1 MAALTQTAASV
12 VEGASGVRKHTGVAG
27 GTITAGMPV
36 YKDLTD
42 SNKLKAARANAAV
55 TSVVAGIAL
64 TGSSSGQPIIY
75 QSQGK
80 INLGATLVVG
90 EVYCL
95 SDAVA
100 GQIVP
105 VGDLGTGDFAVI
117 LGTADSTSILD
128 LDIHYST
135 VAKA

>member
-1 MAALTQTAASV
+1 MAALSQTAASV
-12 VEGASGVRKHTGVAG
+12 VEGATGVRKSTGTAG

-42 SNKLKAARANAAV
+42 SNKLKAARANAAA
-55 TSVVAGIAL
+55 TAVVAGIAL
-64 TGSSSGQPIIY
+64 NSASAGQPLVY
-75 QSQGK
+75 QYEGK

-90 EVYCL
+90 ERYML

-105 VGDLGTGDFAVI
+105 VGDLGTGDYTTEIGV
-117 LGTADSTSILD
+117 ADSASILD
-128 LDIHYST
+128 LGIDVGG

>member
-1 MAALTQTAASV
+1 MAALTQTAANV
-12 VEGASGVRKHTGVAG
+12 VEGTGSRKQTVTAG

-36 YKDLTD
+36 YKDVSD
-42 SNKLKAARANAAV
+42 SNKHKAARANAAG

-64 TGSSSGQPIIY
+64 NGASNGQPLVI
-75 QSQGK
+75 QTEGE
-80 INLGATLVVG
+80 INLGATLAIG
-90 EVYCL
+90 ETYCL

-105 VGDLGTGDFAVI
+105 IGDLGSADYPVI
-117 LGTADSTSILD
+117 LGIARTAALLPLNI
-128 LDIHYST
+128 IAST

>member
-1 MAALTQTAASV
+1 MAALVQTAANV
-12 VEGASGVRKHTGVAG
+12 LEGTTGVRKSTGTAG
-27 GTITAGMPV
+27 GTVTAGMPV

-42 SNKLKAARANAAV
+42 SNKLKAARANAVA
-55 TSVVAGIAL
+55 TAVVAGIAL
-64 TGSSSGQPIIY
+64 NGASAGQPLVY
-75 QSQGK
+75 QTAGE

-90 EVYCL
+90 ESYYL

-105 VGDLGTGDFAVI
+105 VADLGVGDFPTF
-117 LGTADSTSILD
+117 LGTAESTSILN
-128 LDIHYST
+128 LDIHVGG